1 LDGWIEEHY
10 LRRCS
15 EAYAELVDPTK
26 TTIDDLLD
34 MAREALMTAELVD
47 PTKTTINNMLDMAR
61 KALATATA
69 TATATAPES
78 DVEWS
83 RILLSHY
90 IRQRRAQAGHP
101 LFSLGI
107 V

>member
-1 LDGWIEEHY
+1 MVEEHY

-26 TTIDDLLD
+26 TTIDALLD
-34 MAREALMTAELVD
+34 MAREAL
-47 PTKTTINNMLDMAR
+47 
-61 KALATATA
+61 ATATA
-69 TATATAPES
+69 TAIATATAPGS

-83 RILLSHY
+83 CILLPHY

-101 LFSLGI
+101 LFSLGG